1 MWHNGQI
8 VQFWQLRPYA
18 LMHNH
23 NRFRQKSQRGI
34 AQKQV
39 FLREK
44 RLLLPL
50 FVRRFRGDGKSL
62 QKKRNLGIMVER
74 DRGGMGYEEGLVEEV
89 FV

>member
-1 MWHNGQI
+1 M
-8 VQFWQLRPYA
+8 
-18 LMHNH
+18 
-23 NRFRQKSQRGI
+23 
-34 AQKQV
+34 
-39 FLREK
+39 REK

-74 DRGGMGYEEGLVEEV
+74 DREGMGYEEGLVEEV